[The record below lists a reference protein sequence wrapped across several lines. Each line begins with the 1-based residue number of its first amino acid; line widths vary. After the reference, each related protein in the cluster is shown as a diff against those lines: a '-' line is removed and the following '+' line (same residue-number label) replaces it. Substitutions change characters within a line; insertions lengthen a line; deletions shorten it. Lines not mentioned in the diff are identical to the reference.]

1 MAIPGVEFE
10 SEFVK
15 VKLAVVAKTMAAITE
30 VRIHRNYS
38 SLQATTTTT
47 MVQIMRIV
55 YPLA

>member
-15 VKLAVVAKTMAAITE
+15 VKLAVVAKTIVAITE

-38 SLQATTTTT
+38 SLQATTTT

>member
-1 MAIPGVEFE
+1 MAMAVVKFE

-30 VRIHRNYS
+30 VRIHRYYS
-38 SLQATTTTT
+38 SLQATTT